1 MPNGINAF
9 ADMMVRQTA
18 MSAQGRKKIDS
29 RDHAGMEKAC
39 KDFESLFVT
48 YLMKE
53 MRDTIPENELFGGG
67 SAEKIYTSML
77 DGEVAK
83 HVSNQRSIGLSDM
96 LLDQMIKTRGK
107 K

>member
-9 ADMMVRQTA
+9 ADMMVRQSVI
-18 MSAQGRKKIDS
+18 SAQGRKKIAPQDQG
-29 RDHAGMEKAC
+29 GMEKAC

-53 MRDTIPENELFGGG
+53 MRDTIPENDLFGGG

-96 LLDQMIKTRGK
+96 LLDQMIKTRAK